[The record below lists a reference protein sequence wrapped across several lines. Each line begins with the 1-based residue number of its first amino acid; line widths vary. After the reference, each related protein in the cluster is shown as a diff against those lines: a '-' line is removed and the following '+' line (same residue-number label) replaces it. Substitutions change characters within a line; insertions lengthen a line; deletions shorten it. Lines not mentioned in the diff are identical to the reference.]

1 MSSIREYVMAHELFC
16 HHDHHRSYAEFDAA
30 RDTYDYRGLLGYSE
44 ADLITAGGRGMGGE
58 PLTHETMAQWWP
70 YCRTTG
76 YGQAVVQGCRHLF
89 GLEYGA
95 ETWPAVTE
103 ALRASIAGQTAAEVY
118 HHYVHEQA
126 QNRWTIHDGCWTL
139 EGASALHAENYP
151 ETYRFTF
158 RRDELFAMVDA
169 APIEELERFTER
181 SILNLD
187 DLVAAVNA
195 AIDRFQA
202 TGKLAALK
210 IGMAYQRDLVIGNPT
225 RHEAERAFERIRSRK
240 AQWDGVQQSSG
251 AVDALAS
258 RALGDYLLHALFHR
272 AHDDDLPVQIHTGY
286 LAGNWGALTGT
297 KASHLIPVLDRYR
310 RVRFDLFHAS
320 WPWASE
326 VGAIAKN
333 YPNVWLD
340 MCWAW
345 TMNPSESARA
355 LSEWLDGV
363 PFNKIFAYG
372 ADTGLP
378 WCNMGYSLQAKEGV
392 AAVLEDKVSRG
403 WYDRR
408 TAEEVADHILL
419 RNGEAFFG
427 LGREAGQ
434 GRRG

>member
-1 MSSIREYVMAHELFC
+1 MSSIRDHVLAHDLFC
-16 HHDHHRSYAEFDAA
+16 HHDHHWSYEEFDAGRA
-30 RDTYDYRGLLGYSE
+30 GYDYRSLLGYAG
-44 ADLITAGGRGMGGE
+44 ADLITAGAGGQDGDK
-58 PLTHETMAQWWP
+58 PAHEAMTQWWP

-76 YGQAVVQGCRHLF
+76 YGQAVALGCRQLF
-89 GLEYGA
+89 GLDYAPEN
-95 ETWPAVTE
+95 WPAVTE
-103 ALRASIAGQTAAEVY
+103 ALRASFENRTAAEVY
-118 HHYVHEQA
+118 RYYVHQRA

-139 EGASALHAENYP
+139 EGASALHAASYP
-151 ETYRFTF
+151 ESYRFTF
-158 RRDELFAMVDA
+158 RRDELFAMTDA
-169 APIEELERFTER
+169 TPIEGLERFTGR
-181 SILNLD
+181 AVLNLD
-187 DLVAAVNA
+187 DLVAALNA

-225 RHEAERAFERIRSRK
+225 RYEAERAFERIRSRK
-240 AQWDGVQQSSG
+240 SQWEGMQQSGG
-251 AVDALAS
+251 AVDAAAS

-286 LAGNWGALTGT
+286 LAGNWGALSGT
-297 KASHLIPVLDRYR
+297 KASHLIPVFDRYR
-310 RVRFDLFHAS
+310 KVRFDLFHAS

-363 PFNKIFAYG
+363 PYNKIFAYG

-378 WCNMGYSLQAKEGV
+378 WCNVGYSLQAKEGV
-392 AAVLEDKVSRG
+392 AAVLEEKMARG

-408 TAEEVADHILL
+408 TAEEVADHLLL
-419 RNGEAFFG
+419 RNGEMFFG
-427 LGREAGQ
+427 LR
-434 GRRG
+434 